1 MVKTK
6 SPRKLRGSNCRKKRV
21 TVCKKMSNCSWA
33 KGKKRSFCRR
43 KNSLSRRRK
52 TKSKK
57 PLAWPDPLKIARKA
71 MA

>member
-6 SPRKLRGSNCRKKRV
+6 SPRKLRGSNCRKQRV

-43 KNSLSRRRK
+43 KKSLSRRRK
-52 TKSKK
+52 TKSK
-57 PLAWPDPLKIARKA
+57 
-71 MA
+71 